1 MKFKNKAIFLDRD
14 CVVNKAVVK
23 NGIPYPPKKLND
35 LFLYPEI
42 NNIIS
47 TLKKIGYFII
57 IVTLI
62 NKFLTSSS
70 SRRF

>member
-14 CVVNKAVVK
+14 GVVNKAIVK
-23 NGIPYPPKKLND
+23 HGIPYPPNKLND

-57 IVTLI
+57 IVTNQPDL
-62 NKFLTSSS
+62 KLPDKD
-70 SRRF
+70 